1 MEKAMEENSAHA
13 LDRTL
18 IEASEKTRDWTQF
31 LPIERIK
38 NGAYR
43 NRAWIAGFC
52 GARRLLLLLLNSYHL
67 PSRAVD

>member
-18 IEASEKTRDWTQF
+18 IEASEKTRDWTEF

-38 NGAYR
+38 MGLTE
-43 NRAWIAGFC
+43 IALGLLVFVTLVAFC
-52 GARRLLLLLLNSYHL
+52 CFH
-67 PSRAVD
+67 

>member
-38 NGAYR
+38 MGLTE
-43 NRAWIAGFC
+43 IALGLLVFVTLVDFC
-52 GARRLLLLLLNSYHL
+52 CFH
-67 PSRAVD
+67 

>member
-38 NGAYR
+38 TGLTE
-43 NRAWIAGFC
+43 IALGLLVFVTLVAFC
-52 GARRLLLLLLNSYHL
+52 CFH
-67 PSRAVD
+67 

>member
-13 LDRTL
+13 PDRTL

-38 NGAYR
+38 TGLTE
-43 NRAWIAGFC
+43 IALGLLVFVTLVAFC
-52 GARRLLLLLLNSYHL
+52 CFH
-67 PSRAVD
+67 

>member
-38 NGAYR
+38 MGLTE
-43 NRAWIAGFC
+43 IALGLLVFVTLVAFC
-52 GARRLLLLLLNSYHL
+52 CFH
-67 PSRAVD
+67 

>member
-1 MEKAMEENSAHA
+1 MEENSAYA

-38 NGAYR
+38 MGLTE
-43 NRAWIAGFC
+43 IALGLLAFVTLVAFC
-52 GARRLLLLLLNSYHL
+52 CFH
-67 PSRAVD
+67 

>member
-1 MEKAMEENSAHA
+1 MVTGCFNEKAMEENSAHT

-38 NGAYR
+38 TGLTE
-43 NRAWIAGFC
+43 IALGLLVFVTLVAFC
-52 GARRLLLLLLNSYHL
+52 CFH
-67 PSRAVD
+67 

>member
-1 MEKAMEENSAHA
+1 MEKAMEENSAHT

-38 NGAYR
+38 TGLTE
-43 NRAWIAGFC
+43 IALGLLVFVTLVAFC
-52 GARRLLLLLLNSYHL
+52 CFH
-67 PSRAVD
+67 

>member
-18 IEASEKTRDWTQF
+18 IEASEKTGDWTQF

-38 NGAYR
+38 MGLTE
-43 NRAWIAGFC
+43 IALGLLMFVTLVAFC
-52 GARRLLLLLLNSYHL
+52 CFH
-67 PSRAVD
+67 

>member
-38 NGAYR
+38 RGLTE
-43 NRAWIAGFC
+43 IALGLLVFVTLVAFC
-52 GARRLLLLLLNSYHL
+52 CFH
-67 PSRAVD
+67 

>member
-1 MEKAMEENSAHA
+1 MVTRCFNGKAMEENSAYA

-38 NGAYR
+38 MGLTE
-43 NRAWIAGFC
+43 IALGLLVFVTLVAFC
-52 GARRLLLLLLNSYHL
+52 CFH
-67 PSRAVD
+67 